1 VCPHGTAA
9 VPSGRVGGG
18 RAEIAALAPTD
29 PRGRRSR
36 RRVLDELAR
45 LDRPFDQHAGPLHA
59 TASAVV
65 VGPRGTLLHRHKRL
79 GVWMQPG
86 GHVDAD
92 EAPWEAAVR
101 ETAEETGVPGSHP
114 AAGPRLAHTDVHRGG
129 RGHTHLDLRYL
140 LLAGDVD
147 PAPGPGESADVRWFA
162 WEEAV
167 AVADAGLVEGLREV
181 RRLLA
186 C

>member
-1 VCPHGTAA
+1 MAPGV
-9 VPSGRVGGG
+9 VERV
-18 RAEIAALAPTD
+18 RAEVAALTPAD

-36 RRVLDELAR
+36 RRVLDGLAR
-45 LDRPFDQHAGPLHA
+45 LDRPFDERAGPVHA
-59 TASAVV
+59 TASAIV

-86 GHVDAD
+86 GHVDHG
-92 EAPWEAAVR
+92 ETPWEAAER

-114 AAGPRLAHTDVHRGG
+114 AAGPRLVHTDVHRGG

-140 LLAGDVD
+140 LLADDVD
-147 PAPGPGESADVRWFA
+147 PSPGAGESPDVRWFA
-162 WEEAV
+162 WEEAL
-167 AVADAGLVEGLREV
+167 AVADAGLVHGLHDV

-186 C
+186 R